1 MSVLR
6 RRIISGLVYG
16 LLTLSAV
23 YLGGVPFLG
32 AVLAMALLAGREY
45 QRMIARRGY
54 QPLYV
59 LQLGLTA
66 FLVLGAA
73 WLSPDVVIGG
83 LVLILVSSLV
93 WQLTRMTSDE
103 RPFVDW
109 ALSLSGALYLGW
121 LSAYFV
127 KLRSLP
133 GGLSWMILALAAAWS
148 CDSIAYIF
156 GRLWGKH
163 SFFPSVS
170 PRKTWEGALAGWLG
184 AVIVVVV
191 VGQVLGSSIAWSLGL
206 GLVASLAAIF
216 GDLVESMIK
225 RQMGVKDSGGLVP
238 GHGGILDRV
247 DSLLL
252 TIVVVFYYVTLV
264 PGG

>member
-45 QRMIARRGY
+45 QRMIRLRGHR
-54 QPLYV
+54 PLYL
-59 LQLGLTA
+59 LQYGLTA
-66 FLVLGAA
+66 FLVVGAA
-73 WLSPDVVIGG
+73 WLPADVIIGG
-83 LVLILVSSLV
+83 FALVLLASLV
-93 WQLTRMTSDE
+93 WQLTRMADGE

-109 ALSLSGALYLGW
+109 CVSLSGALHLGW
-121 LSAYFV
+121 FSAYFV
-127 KLRSLP
+127 KLRGLP
-133 GGLSWMILALAAAWS
+133 DGLSWMVLALAAAWS

-156 GRLWGKH
+156 GRMWGRH

-170 PRKTWEGALAGWLG
+170 PRKTWEGALAGWFGG
-184 AVIVVVV
+184 AIVVAT
-191 VGQVLGSSIAWSLGL
+191 VGTILGFSTSWSLGL
-206 GLVASLAAIF
+206 GLVASLTAIF

-225 RQMGVKDSGGLVP
+225 RQMGVKDSGGLMP

-252 TIVVVFYYVTLV
+252 TVVAVYYYVALV

>member
-1 MSVLR
+1 
-6 RRIISGLVYG
+6 
-16 LLTLSAV
+16 
-23 YLGGVPFLG
+23 
-32 AVLAMALLAGREY
+32 
-45 QRMIARRGY
+45 
-54 QPLYV
+54 
-59 LQLGLTA
+59 
-66 FLVLGAA
+66 
-73 WLSPDVVIGG
+73 
-83 LVLILVSSLV
+83 
-93 WQLTRMTSDE
+93 
-103 RPFVDW
+103 
-109 ALSLSGALYLGW
+109 
-121 LSAYFV
+121 
-127 KLRSLP
+127 
-133 GGLSWMILALAAAWS
+133 LAAAWS

-170 PRKTWEGALAGWLG
+170 PRKTWEGALAGWFG
-184 AVIVVVV
+184 AAIVVVV

-252 TIVVVFYYVTLV
+252 TIIVVFYYVTLV